1 MVYRDA
7 VHFQL
12 MKDYLFVT
20 RYRPQDA
27 NHLDLFISQSGE
39 RFVEARFPFS
49 EDKNFTHMDYHII
62 DVTDDGQ
69 VIFYL
74 FLENLVKSKIQNISL
89 MEISFLKILFRFEIF
104 FSKFIILGF

>member
-20 RYRPQDA
+20 RYGSK
-27 NHLDLFISQSGE
+27 HLDLLISQSGE

-49 EDKNFTHMDYHII
+49 EDKNFTHVDYHII
-62 DVTDDGQ
+62 DVTDDGE
-69 VIFYL
+69 VIFNL
-74 FLENLVKSKIQNISL
+74 LEKSR
-89 MEISFLKILFRFEIF
+89 EIKNMF
-104 FSKFIILGF
+104 

>member
-27 NHLDLFISQSGE
+27 KHLDLFISQSGE

-69 VIFYL
+69 VIFNL
-74 FLENLVKSKIQNISL
+74 FQENIVKSKIQNMSYT
-89 MEISFLKILFRFEIF
+89 EISFKNFLFRFEIF
-104 FSKFIILGF
+104 FQNS